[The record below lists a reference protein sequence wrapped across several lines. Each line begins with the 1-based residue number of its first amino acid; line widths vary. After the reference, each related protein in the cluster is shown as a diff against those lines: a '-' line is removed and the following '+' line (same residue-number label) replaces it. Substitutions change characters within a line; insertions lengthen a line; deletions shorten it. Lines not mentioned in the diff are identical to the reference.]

1 MERSVAALLAL
12 KYKIPVGELGILGEL
27 DEIGDKRSDRAIS
40 AVRVIRAVCATSATS
55 ATSESATITNEELR
69 SAQQSFSKSLRSRM
83 HKPNQAN

>member
-40 AVRVIRAVCATSATS
+40 AVRVIRAVRATSATS
-55 ATSESATITNEELR
+55 ATATITNEELR